1 MAWGNILTQVAS
13 AANPALG
20 AGVSFLN
27 NLFQSNDEEKKAKQA
42 ENAYYAALAQQKQL
56 AELSAQTASQ
66 RAAFEKAMKDR
77 ILLQTGEL
85 GSTLRAAQRS
95 MGAMPQF
102 KQDTINQDYATT
114 KAGMMQNF
122 NDMLTLVESQGR
134 AAQIDRLGGAG
145 SIAADND
152 RMNAL
157 IKRYSP
163 ELINIDNQAYEAAV
177 GRATSSMGLIN
188 TNRKNTLDEIT
199 GVLNPQINAE
209 TNLLTGGGTDITN
222 LMNSYASYQKEVGD
236 LATSR
241 ASLNNARDEK
251 VKASLGA
258 LLYETFNQN
267 KSPRDTTRLSNGDT
281 IYWNR

>member
-27 NLFQSNDEEKKAKQA
+27 NLFQSNDEEKKAKKA
-42 ENAYYAALAQQKQL
+42 ENEYYAALAQQKQL

-77 ILLQTGEL
+77 ILLQTGEM

-102 KQDTINQDYATT
+102 NQDTINQDYATT
-114 KAGMMQNF
+114 KAGMMQDF
-122 NDMLTLVESQGR
+122 NNMLTLVESQGR

-177 GRATSSMGLIN
+177 GRATSSMNLIN
-188 TNRKNTLDEIT
+188 QNRKNTLDEIT

-222 LMNSYASYQKEVGD
+222 LMSSYKSYSNEVGD
-236 LATSR
+236 LATST
-241 ASLNNARDEK
+241 ASVNEAKNKTTE
-251 VKASLGA
+251 ASLGA
-258 LLYETFNQN
+258 LLAQVFNN
-267 KSPRDTTRLSNGDT
+267 GNSSRDTTRLSKG
-281 IYWNR
+281 ILS